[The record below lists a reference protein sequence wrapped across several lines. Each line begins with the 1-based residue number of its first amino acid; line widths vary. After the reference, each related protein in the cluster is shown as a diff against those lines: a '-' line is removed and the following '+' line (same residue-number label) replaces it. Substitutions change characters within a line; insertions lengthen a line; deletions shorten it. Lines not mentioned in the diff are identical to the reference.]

1 MDAYHDEYQLTT
13 PDPTH
18 FSQVFDLF
26 TQDEKY
32 KRARCSA
39 YVTTKNCTTTPLFRP
54 PLLQRKIV
62 NREKKRG
69 NSGVK
74 SKPREKEACMHECIP
89 CTYSHT
95 RILFFI
101 LFFFLSLHFCF

>member
-39 YVTTKNCTTTPLFRP
+39 YVTTKKNCTTTPLFRP

-62 NREKKRG
+62 NREKKKARKQW
-69 NSGVK
+69 SQVK
-74 SKPREKEACMHECIP
+74 AKGKGGMHA
-89 CTYSHT
+89 
-95 RILFFI
+95 
-101 LFFFLSLHFCF
+101 